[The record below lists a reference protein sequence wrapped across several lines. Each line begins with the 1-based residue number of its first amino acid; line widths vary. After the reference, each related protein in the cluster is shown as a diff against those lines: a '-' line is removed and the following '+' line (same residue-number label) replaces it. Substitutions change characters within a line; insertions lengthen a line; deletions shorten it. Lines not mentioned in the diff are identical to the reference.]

1 MKRESFIFYKS
12 FYESIKELDP
22 LDQVQIYDAIFKY
35 QFEAEEIELKG
46 ICKSIFTL
54 IIPQLEANNK
64 RYLNGLKGG
73 APKGNRNATKKQ
85 PKNNLE
91 LTKKQP
97 NVNDN
102 ENVNVNENENVNVN
116 DNGKDDIFD
125 FIQNNFGRMLRPAE
139 IEEITKWDYNEVTRY
154 AIKQAVLNGAY
165 STKYINTILDSYKA
179 NNITTV
185 VEAQKADKRFKERK
199 QEEDKYKGM
208 SYREREYLRGQEIL
222 DQWTNGGI

>member
-22 LDQVQIYDAIFKY
+22 LDQVQIYDAIFKH
-35 QFEAEEIELKG
+35 QFMGEDVELKG

-85 PKNNLE
+85 SKNNLE

-97 NVNDN
+97 NENVNENVNVNDN
-102 ENVNVNENENVNVN
+102 ENVNVKEKDKKEKYGEFNNVMLTKEEYKKLEEKNALSQIENLSRYLAST
-116 DNGKDDIFD
+116 GK
-125 FIQNNFGRMLRPAE
+125 
-139 IEEITKWDYNEVTRY
+139 RY
-154 AIKQAVLNGAY
+154 KSHYA
-165 STKYINTILDSYKA
+165 TILNWDRR
-179 NNITTV
+179 
-185 VEAQKADKRFKERK
+185 DKQQ

-222 DQWTNGGI
+222 EQWVKEGD